1 MKMIDNVKFRIA
13 TLEDAEELLKI
24 YKPYVEDTA
33 ITFEY
38 EVPSVDEFSK
48 RIENTL
54 KLYPYI
60 VAVNENKILGYAY
73 ASAFHPRVAYSWSA
87 ETSIYLKKDC
97 RGNGLGKKLYL
108 LMEDILKKQNI
119 LNLNACIAYTQ
130 KEDSHLTN
138 ASVSFHKHLG
148 YKLVGHFTKCGYK
161 FNTWYDMVWMEKLI
175 GLHQTET
182 NPLIP
187 FYQIEDEFDLA

>member
-13 TLEDAEELLKI
+13 TPEDSEELLKI
-24 YKPYVEDTA
+24 YKPYVENTA

-38 EVPSVDEFSK
+38 EVPSIDEFSK

-60 VAVNENKILGYAY
+60 VAINENKIIGYAY

-108 LMEDILKKQNI
+108 LLEDILKKQNI

-148 YKLVGHFTKCGYK
+148 YTLVGHFTKCGYK

-182 NPLIP
+182 NPIIP
-187 FYQIEDEFDLA
+187 FYQIKDEFDLA

>member
-1 MKMIDNVKFRIA
+1 MIDNVKFRIA
-13 TLEDAEELLKI
+13 TPEDAEELLKI
-24 YKPYVEDTA
+24 YKPYVKDTA

-119 LNLNACIAYTQ
+119 LNLNACIAYTL

-182 NPLIP
+182 NPIIP
-187 FYQIEDEFDLA
+187 FYQIKDIL

>member
-1 MKMIDNVKFRIA
+1 MTNDFKIRIA
-13 TLEDAEELLKI
+13 TPEDAEALLKI
-24 YKPYVEDTA
+24 YKPYVENTA

-38 EVPSVDEFSK
+38 EVPSIDEFSK

-54 KLYPYI
+54 NRYPYI
-60 VAVNENKILGYAY
+60 VGVTGNEIIGYAY
-73 ASAFHPRVAYSWSA
+73 ASAFHPRVAYDRSA

-97 RGNGLGKKLYL
+97 RGNGIGKKLYL
-108 LMEDILKKQNI
+108 LMEAILKKQNI

-138 ASVSFHKHLG
+138 ASVSFHQHLG

-175 GLHQTET
+175 GLHQTEAK
-182 NPLIP
+182 PVIP
-187 FYQIEDEFDLA
+187 FYQIKDEFDLT